1 MCEDTDVCHKFMKE
15 VAPHV
20 DKFSKRKFDSIGY
33 SVNDEVFVIK
43 VSYCQDQFDHLKQE
57 FVQEM
62 IEELKKSELYKHCWA
77 THCVILCEEIETP
90 DEYFLHA
97 VKILVERE

>member
-20 DKFSKRKFDSIGY
+20 GKFSKRKFDSIGY

-43 VSYCQDQFDHLKQE
+43 VS
-57 FVQEM
+57 
-62 IEELKKSELYKHCWA
+62 HC
-77 THCVILCEEIETP
+77 
-90 DEYFLHA
+90 
-97 VKILVERE
+97 